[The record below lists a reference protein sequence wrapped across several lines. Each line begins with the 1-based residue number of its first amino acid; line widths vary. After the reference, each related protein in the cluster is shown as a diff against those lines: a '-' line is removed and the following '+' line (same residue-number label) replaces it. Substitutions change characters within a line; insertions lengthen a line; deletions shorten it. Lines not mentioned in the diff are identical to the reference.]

1 MISPE
6 EIEGLAA
13 LARLKLREGEAES
26 LRKDISDILGYVGQI
41 SALEPSATEG
51 LPPLRNVLRED
62 IVRSED
68 DPLAGTREAL
78 LEALPRRDGDFA
90 VVKKIIQKDE

>member
-13 LARLKLREGEAES
+13 LARLNFT
-26 LRKDISDILGYVGQI
+26 KDTYADRMT
-41 SALEPSATEG
+41 ALEPSATEG

-90 VVKKIIQKDE
+90 VVRKIIQKDE